1 MSDTLVIKRSCERCP
16 AIDEI
21 QLTVEDIKNGKLP
34 LDKAEGPCRFEVKV
48 GGKAVASY
56 RRLCAAC
63 EATVAKMVE
72 DIATKRE
79 KKTSIRTKSET
90 A

>member
-1 MSDTLVIKRSCERCP
+1 MSDVLVIKRSCERCP

-21 QLTVEDIKNGKLP
+21 QFTMEDIKNGKLP
-34 LDKAEGPCRFEVKV
+34 MDKSEGPSRFEVKV
-48 GGKAVASY
+48 NGKSVASY
-56 RRLCAAC
+56 KRLCAAC
-63 EATVAKMVE
+63 EATVAKMVD

-79 KKTSIRTKSET
+79 KKTSIRTKSES

>member
-21 QLTVEDIKNGKLP
+21 QLTMEDIKNGKLP
-34 LDKAEGPCRFEVKV
+34 LDKSEGPARFEVKV
-48 GGKAVASY
+48 NGKSVASY
-56 RRLCAAC
+56 KRLCAAC
-63 EATVAKMVE
+63 EATVSKMVD
-72 DIATKRE
+72 DIATRRE
-79 KKTSIRTKSET
+79 KKTSIRTKSES